1 MSQEKPN
8 PSIPDWEKLIWQEAP
23 YPGVYVSLV
32 HEEPDPENPRV
43 PLSTLMA
50 VRVDQGCSIPLHR
63 HNREPSWREV
73 LTFPESSYFEIYRI
87 DGLEQVLNTAPLTL
101 AIETGEAFGLKNL
114 NLRPLFFSSEMKP
127 GFSGY
132 EEIEEIK

>member
-1 MSQEKPN
+1 MSK
-8 PSIPDWEKLIWQEAP
+8 WEKLAWQEAP
-23 YPGVYVSLV
+23 YPGVFISLLD
-32 HEEPDPENPRV
+32 EKSNPENPKV

-50 VRVDQGCSIPLHR
+50 VRVDPDCSIPLHR
-63 HNREPSWREV
+63 HNRELSWREV
-73 LTFPESSYFEIYRI
+73 LTFPASSYFEIYRI
-87 DGLEQVLNTAPLTL
+87 GGLEQVSNTTSLTL
-101 AIETGEAFGLKNL
+101 TIGAGEAFGLKNL